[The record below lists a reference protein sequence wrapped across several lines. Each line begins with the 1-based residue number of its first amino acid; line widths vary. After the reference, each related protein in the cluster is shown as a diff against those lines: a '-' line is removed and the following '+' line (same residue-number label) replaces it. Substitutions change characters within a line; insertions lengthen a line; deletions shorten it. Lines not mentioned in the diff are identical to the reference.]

1 MNLQTRKYRFIEK
14 LIDVEEP
21 LFAKLETIL
30 DRADEVPERIS
41 LEQYNREIDEA
52 IADIEKGDFYTQE
65 EARRIADK
73 W

>member
-14 LIDVEEP
+14 LIDIEEN
-21 LFAKLETIL
+21 LFSKLEIIL
-30 DRADEVPERIS
+30 DRASEVPERIS

-52 IADIEKGDFYTQE
+52 IADIEKGEFYTQE
-65 EARRIADK
+65 EARKIAGK